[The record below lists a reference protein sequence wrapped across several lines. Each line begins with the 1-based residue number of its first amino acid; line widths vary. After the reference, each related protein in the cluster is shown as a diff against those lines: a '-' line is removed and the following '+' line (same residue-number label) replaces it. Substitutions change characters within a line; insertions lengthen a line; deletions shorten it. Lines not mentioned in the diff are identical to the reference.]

1 MKTLL
6 FTLAIAMV
14 VTIGAGWFTYRAG
27 IAEGDRRCQP
37 CARLEALTEL
47 KRVLSKTLY
56 LVTLQDGRLVETRFE
71 VPPKGAFRLYLAD
84 IYERLSGEPRGAD
97 AAITFRFFVSYS
109 YGFDLN
115 QPYDLRQEGDQ
126 LVFQAPPLRMLTCP
140 AVNLGS
146 LQARVDR
153 GSYLVSEH
161 EEKQAIAGKLTEH
174 AIMLGEAALLNP
186 ESRKEIRA
194 GAETQLKLLLT
205 SLAGAYG
212 MQVTPGQVRVEY
224 AKEYEAEPW
233 NAEDHAAIRQ
243 RLGRYH
249 CVN

>member
-6 FTLAIAMV
+6 FTLAIAVV
-14 VTIGAGWFTYRAG
+14 VTIGAGWVTYRAG
-27 IAEGDRRCQP
+27 IAEGDRRCPP

-84 IYERLSGEPRGAD
+84 IYERLTGETGGAD

-109 YGFDLN
+109 YGFDLG
-115 QPYDLRQEGDQ
+115 QPFDLRQEGDQ
-126 LVFQAPPLRMLTCP
+126 LVFNAPPLRMLTCP

-161 EEKQAIAGKLTEH
+161 KEKQEIAGKLTEH
-174 AIMLGEAALLNP
+174 AIMLGEATLLNP
-186 ESRKEIRA
+186 ESRKEIRT
-194 GAETQLKLLLT
+194 GAETQLKQLLT
-205 SLAGAYG
+205 SLAGTYG
-212 MQVTPGQVRVEY
+212 MVVVPEQVRIEY
-224 AKEYEAEPW
+224 TKEFDAEPW
-233 NAEDHAAIRQ
+233 IAADPAAIRQ
-243 RLGRYH
+243 RLGKYH